1 LSDINI
7 NNMRGR
13 GRQHDFCLNLIWYI
27 LFTVLLN
34 NILIGASTLLPVG
47 KIQLLR
53 GGDSDGIKVHE
64 RDGWK
69 RGETEE
75 TAFGLH
81 LPGSRLKRVKR
92 YESDRFSTYSESR
105 KAYITE
111 ANRRHREE
119 VARNKAQQKEM
130 EERRRKRKDFSSQI
144 IGVSCFVGLFVCCC
158 CLGCFFKCKDYCSG
172 SGGSNTRQSG
182 AGSQQLQEVTTRNG
196 AGSTQR
202 SSPRTAREGGSP
214 LLPEKPASAP
224 PTDQNGPEL
233 PPSYATA
240 MADSS

>member
-1 LSDINI
+1 
-7 NNMRGR
+7 
-13 GRQHDFCLNLIWYI
+13 LIWTLYL

-34 NILIGASTLLPVG
+34 NILIGASTLLPVS

-53 GGDSDGIKVHE
+53 GGDSDGIKVDE
-64 RDGWK
+64 RNVWK
-69 RGETEE
+69 RGEPGE
-75 TAFGLH
+75 TAFLLGS
-81 LPGSRLKRVKR
+81 SRLKRVKR
-92 YESDRFSTYSESR
+92 YESDRFNTYSESR

-144 IGVSCFVGLFVCCC
+144 IGVSCFVGLFLCCC
-158 CLGCFFKCKDYCSG
+158 CLGCFFKCKDWCSG

-182 AGSQQLQEVTTRNG
+182 AGSEQLQEVTTRTN
-196 AGSTQR
+196 ANSTER
-202 SSPRTAREGGSP
+202 SSPLTAREGASPPSHVTAP
-214 LLPEKPASAP
+214 LLNEKPPS
-224 PTDQNGPEL
+224 DENGPEL

-240 MADSS
+240 MADSN